1 MLLDVFIVLFNVI
14 MMLIYVRLQDVTG
27 FRQVIC
33 SFHLNTEAYITRN
46 YILYI
51 EGDRNIKRNNRL
63 GSKTFLSYTYIL
75 LAHMTII
82 NYLLQYFLV
91 VAIILGQFVNKFVT

>member
-63 GSKTFLSYTYIL
+63 ESIFYRITYIL
-75 LAHMTII
+75 LARMTII